1 MYSFEEFHNLR
12 KLYLGYNCISVV
24 EGLENCS
31 KLEVL
36 HIQNQRLPPGGMMYF
51 DPRCVTGI
59 QICLKDLNVAGNN
72 LIVLTDFVGL
82 NKLEKLDAT
91 DNKLENLS
99 QIRDDLSELSRLRSL
114 DLRGNPITKE
124 IRYREK
130 IVAVLQC
137 VDDLDGKTVTD
148 MNRIFIQNLEKCK
161 KAEKKPAIEFSKDIK
176 SLAEH
181 LPPGIRNSITEPEA
195 KKGIASR
202 INVMLPNTPPV
213 QMDMMP
219 GFPKR
224 KMLKKQS
231 SSSQQKDSL
240 SKVSSKSN
248 MSKSSEEEN
257 RIDYVTKAP
266 SE

>member
-137 VDDLDGKTVTD
+137 VG
-148 MNRIFIQNLEKCK
+148 
-161 KAEKKPAIEFSKDIK
+161 
-176 SLAEH
+176 LAEH